1 MKIRSTVP
9 SLSRSLSQCKRRW
22 PAQGLLGVL
31 REATCGIPY
40 PRQGNIPPVHH
51 MHHPTKLVCLTCK
64 SQSRSS
70 SFKATAFTMA
80 QQEGP
85 STPSDSIL
93 PLLSELTCSELA
105 LDSAGPVWTELLA
118 LARQPGMCNLGQ
130 GYPDYEG
137 SSVARAGAADAMMK
151 SELVCVH
158 DPYRL
163 PSVV

>member
-1 MKIRSTVP
+1 MEIRSNVP
-9 SLSRSLSQCKRRW
+9 NLSRSLFQCKRRW
-22 PAQGLLGVL
+22 RAQGLLGVL

-40 PRQGNIPPVHH
+40 PRQGNIPPVHRV
-51 MHHPTKLVCLTCK
+51 HHPTKLARLGCNF
-64 SQSRSS
+64 QSRAASS
-70 SFKATAFTMA
+70 KCTAFTMA
-80 QQEGP
+80 QQPGP
-85 STPSDSIL
+85 SAPSDSIL

-118 LARQPGMCNLGQ
+118 LAKQPGMCNLGQ

-151 SELVCVH
+151 SELVRVH

-163 PSVV
+163 